1 MHCNTTFTMNK
12 IGYLFLGFILLV
24 FTISLKAQLTQTFIE
39 PDASFKQAKLLYQ
52 QDQYSLAYPLFKLFY
67 SNGIK
72 NSNLPVQVLL
82 ESKYYYII
90 CGLQLNDES
99 AVALAKSF
107 IELELD
113 VAHTQLTAY
122 YLGEYY
128 YQKKDYGNAL
138 QYFDKTN
145 IANLNN
151 RQIAEMKFHQAYAY
165 FVGQQFDKAKPLFN
179 SIRQLPNDPNF
190 IDANYYYGF
199 LLFND
204 QKYDEAITFFEI
216 AEKEAAYKNV
226 VPFYLAELYY
236 FNGESDKALAYGEK
250 ILQSSKQYY
259 DLQLQQLVGH
269 ILFEKRQFNRAL
281 PYLEKYVVGNEKVRR
296 EDLYELSYCYYEAK
310 NWSKAIVG
318 FKQLGGA
325 ADSLAQNSMYLLADA
340 YLKVNELSNAR
351 NAFQFCATNNSNPK
365 QKEVSSFHYAKLS
378 YDLSYYGIA
387 ANDFKL
393 FIANYVKSKYI
404 PEARI
409 LLISSLANTS
419 NYKDALAIYELLQN
433 KSEEAEKIY
442 PRILYGRSA
451 ELMNDQQTVAAEMM
465 LDKIAAAKFNEAQM
479 PLVNFW
485 KGELNYRNG
494 KTDVAIIYLQNYL
507 KNPLKNEEVNSANA
521 RYNLAYCY
529 LKNENYQSA
538 KEQFELVYKTINGSI
553 TEIQKDA
560 FLRIG
565 DCCFIAKD
573 YKQSLTVYNEVIQ
586 NGWQTADYALFQ
598 KAIIAGA
605 MNKQN
610 DKLQQ
615 LGLLEQQYP
624 NSAIL
629 PNAQLEIANTYLAE
643 EEYEKSLAPLYKV
656 INNDKAISLRPQAY
670 LKLGIALFNLDKNDA
685 SLDQFKLLITKYP
698 NSIESDAS
706 VDYIRNIFIEQQKP
720 GEYINFMETNG
731 KTLNANEA
739 DSVTYKSAMIRYEAK
754 DNFGAQS
761 GFAEYILK
769 FPDGKYKVEANYFLA
784 EINISQKDYAN
795 ALPFYNKVADLAPNK
810 YAERSTLQ
818 SARIY
823 FFDLKNFIE
832 AANYY
837 SLLKRIASQQEN
849 RLEAMRGLLRCQFKL
864 QQFAEAAPNA
874 IELLQQKGIAAD
886 DQLMGEFVVAKN
898 DQLNG
903 RNDQALLGYKLLLNR
918 GKSEITAESQYQIA
932 QIYLQSNKF
941 GEAEKAGFEVIK
953 KYGSYDN
960 WVTKSY
966 LLIGDVYFKQND
978 LFNAEATYKS
988 VLDNATIPELKK
1000 EAGEKLIQIIAAK
1013 EKVNKIQ

>member
-1 MHCNTTFTMNK
+1 MNK
-12 IGYLFLGFILLV
+12 IGYLFLGFVFLV
-24 FTISLKAQLTQTFIE
+24 CSISLKAQLTQTLIE

-52 QDQYSLAYPLFKLFY
+52 QDQYSLAYPLFKSFY
-67 SNGIK
+67 INGIK
-72 NSNLPVQVLL
+72 NSNFPVQVLV
-82 ESKYYYII
+82 ECKYYYII
-90 CGLQLNDES
+90 CGLQLQDES
-99 AVALAKSF
+99 VVALAKSF

-138 QYFDKTN
+138 QYFDKSN

-151 RQIAEMKFHQAYAY
+151 RQIAEMKFHQGYAY

-199 LLFND
+199 LLFNE
-204 QKYDEAITFFEI
+204 QKYEEAIACFVI
-216 AEKEAAYKNV
+216 AEKETAYKNL

-236 FNGESDKALAYGEK
+236 FNGQSDKALAYGEK
-250 ILQSSKQYY
+250 ILQESKQYY
-259 DLQLQQLVGH
+259 DLQLQQLIGH
-269 ILFEKRQFNRAL
+269 ILFEKKQFNRAL
-281 PYLEKYVVGNEKVRR
+281 PYLEKYVAGNAKVRR

-310 NWSKAIVG
+310 NWNKAIFG

-340 YLKVNELSNAR
+340 YLKINELYNAR
-351 NAFQFCATNNSNPK
+351 NAFQFCATNNSNPT
-365 QKEVSSFHYAKLS
+365 QKEVSSYHYAKLS

-393 FIANYVKSKYI
+393 FIANFTNSKYI
-404 PEARI
+404 SEARI
-409 LLISSLANTS
+409 LLLSSLANTS
-419 NYKDALAIYELLQN
+419 NYKDALVIYDQLQS

-442 PRILYGRSA
+442 PKILYGRTV
-451 ELMNDQQTVAAEMM
+451 ELINDHQTVAAEML
-465 LDKIAAAKFNEAQM
+465 LDKIASSKYNEAQM

-494 KTDVAIIYLQNYL
+494 KTDEAIVYLQNYL
-507 KNPLKNEEVNSANA
+507 KNPIKNEEVNSTNA

-529 LKNENYQSA
+529 LKNENYKSA
-538 KEQFELVYKTINGSI
+538 KDQFELVYKSINRSI
-553 TEIQKDA
+553 TDIQKDA
-560 FLRIG
+560 YLRIG
-565 DCCFIAKD
+565 DCHFMTKD
-573 YKQSLTVYNEVIQ
+573 YKLALIVYNEVVQ
-586 NGWQTADYALFQ
+586 NRWQSADYAIFQ
-598 KAIIAGA
+598 KAIIMGA
-605 MNKQN
+605 INKQN
-610 DKLQQ
+610 DKLQL

-624 NSAIL
+624 TSAIL
-629 PNAQLEIANTYLAE
+629 PNAQLEIANTYLADE
-643 EEYEKSLAPLYKV
+643 AYEKSLAPLYKV
-656 INNDKAISLRPQAY
+656 VNNDKAISLRPQVY

-685 SLDQFKLLITKYP
+685 SLDQFKLLVTKFP
-698 NSIESDAS
+698 NSVESDAS
-706 VDYIRNIFIEQQKP
+706 IDYIRNIFIEQQKP

-731 KTLNANEA
+731 KPLNANEA

-754 DNFGAQS
+754 DNSRAQS
-761 GFAEYILK
+761 GFAEYVLK
-769 FPDGKYKVEANYFLA
+769 FPNGKYKVEANYFLA
-784 EINISQKDYAN
+784 EININQKDYSN

-810 YAERSTLQ
+810 YAERSILQ

-823 FFDLKNFIE
+823 FFDLTNYVE
-832 AANYY
+832 AAKYY
-837 SLLKRIASQQEN
+837 ALLKRIANQQEN

-864 QQFAEAAPNA
+864 QQFTEAAPNA

-903 RNDQALLGYKLLLNR
+903 KYDQALLGYKLLLNR
-918 GKSEITAESQYQIA
+918 GISEISAESQYQIA
-932 QIYLQSNKF
+932 QIYMQSNKLV
-941 GEAEKAGFEVIK
+941 EAEKACFEVIK

-960 WVTKSY
+960 CVTKSY

-988 VLDNATIPELKK
+988 ISDNATIPELKK
-1000 EAGEKLIQIIAAK
+1000 EAGEKLLQVIAAK
-1013 EKVNKIQ
+1013 EKVNKVQ

>member
-1 MHCNTTFTMNK
+1 MNK
-12 IGYLFLGFILLV
+12 VVYLFFGCIFLV
-24 FTISLKAQLTQTFIE
+24 CSVSLKAQLTQTFIE
-39 PDASFKQAKLLYQ
+39 PDASFKQAKLMYQ
-52 QDQYSLAYPLFKLFY
+52 QEQYSLAYPLFKLFY

-72 NSNLPVQVLL
+72 NSNLPVQVLV
-82 ESKYYYII
+82 ECKYYYII

-99 AVALAKSF
+99 AVPLAKSF

-113 VAHTQLTAY
+113 IAHTQLTAY

-128 YQKKDYGNAL
+128 YKKKDFGNAL

-165 FVGQQFDKAKPLFN
+165 FVNQQFDKAKPLFN
-179 SIRQLPNDPNF
+179 SIRQLPNDPNY

-199 LLFND
+199 LLFNE
-204 QKYDEAITFFEI
+204 QKYDEAIKCFVI
-216 AEKEAAYKNV
+216 AEKEEAYKNV

-236 FNGESDKALAYGEK
+236 FNGESDKAITYGEK
-250 ILQSSKQYY
+250 ILKDSKQYY

-269 ILFEKRQFNRAL
+269 ILFEKRQFDRAL
-281 PYLEKYVVGNEKVRR
+281 PYLEKYVAANEMVRR
-296 EDLYELSYCYYEAK
+296 EDLYELSYCYYEVK
-310 NWSKAIVG
+310 NWNKSIVG

-351 NAFQFCATNNSNPK
+351 NAFQFCATNNSNPT

-378 YDLSYYGIA
+378 YDLSYFGIA

-393 FIANYVKSKYI
+393 FISNYPNSKYLS
-404 PEARI
+404 ESRI

-419 NYKDALAIYELLQN
+419 NFKDALAIYVQLPS
-433 KSEEAEKIY
+433 KSDEVEKIY
-442 PRILYGRSA
+442 TRILYGRTV
-451 ELMNDQQTVAAEMM
+451 ELINDQQIAEAEIL
-465 LDKIAAAKFNEAQM
+465 LDKIVVAKFNEAQM

-485 KGELNYRNG
+485 KGELNYRKG
-494 KTDVAIIYLQNYL
+494 KTDIAIVYLQNYL
-507 KNPLKNEEVNSANA
+507 KNPVKNEEVNSTNA

-529 LKNENYQSA
+529 LKLENYNLA
-538 KEQFELVYKTINGSI
+538 KDQFELVYKTVNGSI
-553 TEIQKDA
+553 TDIQKDA
-560 FLRIG
+560 YLRIG
-565 DCCFIAKD
+565 DCHFMAKD
-573 YKQSLTVYNEVIQ
+573 YNQALTVYNEVSQ
-586 NGWQTADYALFQ
+586 NRWLTADYALFQ

-610 DKLQQ
+610 DKLQL

-624 NSAIL
+624 NSAL
-629 PNAQLEIANTYLAE
+629 LQNAQLEIANTYLAE
-643 EEYEKSLAPLYKV
+643 EAFEKSLTPLYKV
-656 INNDKAISLRPQAY
+656 VNNDKAISLRPQAY

-685 SLDQFKLLITKYP
+685 SLDQFKILVTKYP
-698 NSIESDAS
+698 NSVEADAS
-706 VDYIRNIFIEQQKP
+706 VDYIRNIFIGQQKP
-720 GEYINFMETNG
+720 NEYINFMESNG
-731 KTLNANEA
+731 KTLNVNEA

-754 DNFGAQS
+754 DNLGAQS

-784 EINISQKDYAN
+784 EINIAQKDYLN

-810 YAERSTLQ
+810 YAERSILQ

-823 FFDLKNFIE
+823 FFDLKNYTE
-832 AANYY
+832 AAKYY
-837 SLLKRIASQQEN
+837 ALLKRIASQQEN

-864 QQFAEAAPNA
+864 QQFAEAALNA
-874 IELLQQKGIAAD
+874 TELLQQKGIATD

-903 RNDQALLGYKLLLNR
+903 RNDQALLGYKVLLNK

-932 QIYLQSNKF
+932 QIYYQSNKL

-953 KYGSYDN
+953 KYGSYDI

-988 VLDNATIPELKK
+988 VLDNAVIQELKK
-1000 EAGEKLIQIIAAK
+1000 EAGEKLIQVIAAK
-1013 EKVNKIQ
+1013 EKVNKVQ

>member
-1 MHCNTTFTMNK
+1 MNK

-52 QDQYSLAYPLFKLFY
+52 QEQYSLAYPLFKLFY

-99 AVALAKSF
+99 AVALAKPF

-351 NAFQFCATNNSNPK
+351 NAFQFCATNNSNPT

-442 PRILYGRSA
+442 PRILYGRSV

-494 KTDVAIIYLQNYL
+494 KTVVAIIYLQNYL

-565 DCCFIAKD
+565 DCYFMAKD
-573 YKQSLTVYNEVIQ
+573 YKQSLTVYNEVFQ

-624 NSAIL
+624 NSAIF

-656 INNDKAISLRPQAY
+656 VNNDKAISLRPQAY

-685 SLDQFKLLITKYP
+685 SLDQFKLLVTKYP

-731 KTLNANEA
+731 KMLNANEA

-754 DNFGAQS
+754 DNLGAQS

-832 AANYY
+832 AAKYY
-837 SLLKRIASQQEN
+837 SLLKRIASQQES

-898 DQLNG
+898 YQLNG

-941 GEAEKAGFEVIK
+941 SEAEKAGFEVIK

-988 VLDNATIPELKK
+988 ILDNATIPELKK
-1000 EAGEKLIQIIAAK
+1000 EAGEKLIQVIAAK

>member
-12 IGYLFLGFILLV
+12 VGYLFLGFIFLV
-24 FTISLKAQLTQTFIE
+24 CSISLKAQLTQTFIE

-52 QDQYSLAYPLFKLFY
+52 QEQFSLAYPLFKSFY
-67 SNGIK
+67 INGIK
-72 NSNLPVQVLL
+72 NSNLPVQVLV
-82 ESKYYYII
+82 ECKYYYII

-99 AVALAKSF
+99 VTALAQSF
-107 IELELD
+107 IDIEPD
-113 VAHTQLTAY
+113 IAHTQLTAY

-128 YQKKDYGNAL
+128 YKKKDYVKAI
-138 QYFDKTN
+138 QFYDKSN

-151 RQIAEMKFHQAYAY
+151 RQIAEMKFHQAYGY
-165 FVGQQFDKAKPLFN
+165 FVGQQFDTAKPLFN
-179 SIRQLPNDPNF
+179 SIRQMPNDPNF

-204 QKYDEAITFFEI
+204 QKYDEAISCFVI
-216 AEKEAAYKNV
+216 AEREDAYKNV
-226 VPFYLAELYY
+226 VPFYLTELYY
-236 FNGESDKALAYGEK
+236 FNGDIDKALLYGEK
-250 ILQSSKQYY
+250 TLQGSIQYY
-259 DLQLQQLVGH
+259 DLQLQQLIGH
-269 ILFEKRQFNRAL
+269 ILFEKKLFDRAL
-281 PYLEKYVVGNEKVRR
+281 PYLEKYIAGNEKVRR

-310 NWSKAIVG
+310 NWNKAIVG

-351 NAFQFCATNNSNPK
+351 NAFKFCATNNSNPT

-378 YDLSYYGIA
+378 YDLSYYSIA

-393 FIANYVKSKYI
+393 FIANYSNSKYI
-404 PEARI
+404 AESRI

-419 NYKDALAIYELLQN
+419 NYKDALIIYDQLPS
-433 KSEEAEKIY
+433 KSDEAEKIY
-442 PRILYGRSA
+442 PRILYGRIV
-451 ELMNDQQTVAAEMM
+451 ELMNDQQAVAAEML
-465 LDKIAAAKFNEAQM
+465 LDKLAVIKYNDTQM

-485 KGELNYRNG
+485 KGELNYRNS
-494 KTDVAIIYLQNYL
+494 KTDVAIVYLQNYL
-507 KNPLKNEEVNSANA
+507 MNPLKNGEVNSTNA

-529 LKNENYQSA
+529 LKNENYKLA
-538 KEQFELVYKTINGSI
+538 KDQFEFVYKTVKG
-553 TEIQKDA
+553 TMTDIQKDA

-565 DCCFIAKD
+565 DCHFMAKD
-573 YKQSLTVYNEVIQ
+573 YKQALSVYNEVIQ
-586 NGWQTADYALFQ
+586 NGWSTADYTLFQ

-610 DKLQQ
+610 EKLQ
-615 LGLLEQQYP
+615 LLEMLEQQYP

-643 EEYEKSLAPLYKV
+643 EAYEKSLPPLYRV
-656 INNDKAISLRPQAY
+656 INNDKAISLRPEAY

-685 SLDQFKLLITKYP
+685 SLDQFKLLVTQYP
-698 NSIESDAS
+698 NSVESDAS
-706 VDYIRNIFIEQQKP
+706 IDYIRNIFIELQKP
-720 GEYINFMETNG
+720 DDYVNFMESNG
-731 KTLNANEA
+731 KKLNANEA

-754 DNFGAQS
+754 DDLSAQS
-761 GFAEYILK
+761 GFAAYILK
-769 FPDGKYKVEANYFLA
+769 FPNGKYKVEANYFLA
-784 EINISQKDYAN
+784 EINISQKDYSN

-810 YAERSTLQ
+810 YAERSILQ

-823 FFDLKNFIE
+823 FFNLKNYAE
-832 AANYY
+832 AAKYY
-837 SLLKRIASQQEN
+837 ALLKQISGQQEN

-864 QQFAEAAPNA
+864 HQFAEATPNA
-874 IELLQQKGIAAD
+874 NELLQQKGIAAD

-903 RNDQALLGYKLLLNR
+903 QNDQALLGYKLLLNR

-932 QIYLQSNKF
+932 QIYFKGNKL

-988 VLDNATIPELKK
+988 VVDNATISELKK
-1000 EAGEKLIQIIAAK
+1000 EAGEKLLQVIAAK
-1013 EKVNKIQ
+1013 EKVDKIQ